1 MRAANNYADSLICL
15 ERYEEAKALW
25 RETIPVARRI
35 LGENHHLTLRM
46 RSIYARGL
54 RDADC
59 ATLDDLSE
67 AVITFEDTERT
78 ARRVMGRAHPL
89 TTAIERDL
97 RKARAILRARETPP
111 TSG

>member
-46 RSIYARGL
+46 RSIYSDAERK
-54 RDADC
+54 RDQKQDEPGTSSYDYKCYA
-59 ATLDDLSE
+59 E
-67 AVITFEDTERT
+67 AVRIQK
-78 ARRVMGRAHPL
+78 RREGGDAIAH
-89 TTAIERDL
+89 
-97 RKARAILRARETPP
+97 
-111 TSG
+111 